1 MDMRTCAAFGFI
13 LFASYIVGGAM
24 GNTNVHRARDVTW
37 SSHNFKTLLTWGPK
51 PTDYSY
57 TVEFYGVGKDR
68 ERTRHCIRSKET
80 ECDLTG
86 SLLNLKDTYYADVLL
101 EPEMGASDL
110 VEFPHS
116 TSQKFCPY
124 TDTLI
129 GRPDFKYE
137 VDKARNKIT
146 LFIQDPL
153 SAISK
158 DDRMLNMRD
167 IFKDDLKYKVTYHRA
182 RSTGKKTKT
191 TATNEIEFDAEDGD
205 SYCFTVQAYIPSRSR
220 RMQLGEM
227 SLPQCSPSQRPKTI
241 LDEFGLGVIAGG
253 LLMVVV
259 VAISVISL
267 IVVCC
272 RRRRASAGSGKDA
285 EPLNLA

>member
-1 MDMRTCAAFGFI
+1 MDVRTCAAFGFI

-24 GNTNVHRARDVTW
+24 GNTNLHRARDVTW

-86 SLLNLKDTYYADVLL
+86 SLLNLKDTYYADVLS

-146 LFIQDPL
+146 LFIQDQL

-158 DDRMLNMRD
+158 DDKMLNMRD
-167 IFKDDLKYKVTYHRA
+167 IFKDDLKYKQA
-182 RSTGKKTKT
+182 PAAG
-191 TATNEIEFDAEDGD
+191 GD
-205 SYCFTVQAYIPSRSR
+205 EP
-220 RMQLGEM
+220 
-227 SLPQCSPSQRPKTI
+227 PQCSPSQRPKTI

-253 LLMVVV
+253 LLMLVA